1 MAKKTKETTTKKTT
15 KVAAPFDPVKTRNL
29 VRLLSSLALLFAV
42 AAFLLQL
49 FAVLT
54 HHWKWQRTALQ
65 SLISPYNHYSVP
77 NVYEDSRLDQ
87 NYGLFSREVKLYAN
101 NDEQLDVWSSTRFPR
116 LDDGEAAL
124 HNCLSQTST
133 LRGALLTCSDRV
145 VSLDQCHCRRYPY
158 WNFVIFFEVAAL
170 VLLGI
175 VVFLVALQNTQFQGI
190 VRPAAAGLALI
201 AFIFLLVGLILILSH
216 LKRETRSLADAYPHI
231 HQRFSDKL
239 AVVHDA
245 NRARQYYPTNNRRS
259 VRNVRRMARR
269 QVHETYRAYSLL
281 PGQHPFNETH
291 FQEYSEQLRAW
302 IQVPYTSLA
311 QAVPYAPLSQRNR
324 VTYTAAP
331 RQNTTTTAAYN
342 EYGPLLGYNQV
353 FDNTRARIGRS
364 TILSILSMIPALLL
378 PLLLIMSWLSA
389 KKLLPSTKTVT
400 TSVKTEYVPVPQEV
414 TVEQVPLAR
423 AIPADY
429 DPRRPIGDAIVTTQ
443 NIRQGPYDSNAPRAE
458 PLLVRDVVIRD
469 DHSAPAYGQQYAG
482 APRNLQEHNFPVNV
496 EPSTTSYRT

>member
-1 MAKKTKETTTKKTT
+1 MAKKTKETTTKKTA
-15 KVAAPFDPVKTRNL
+15 KVPAPFDPVKTRNL
-29 VRLLSSLALLFAV
+29 VRLVSSLALLFAI

-65 SLISPYNHYSVP
+65 PLLSPYNHYSVP

-87 NYGLFSREVKLYAN
+87 SYGLYSREVKLYAN

-175 VVFLVALQNTQFQGI
+175 VVFLVALQNTQLQGI
-190 VRPAAAGLALI
+190 VRPAAAGLALL

-216 LKRETRSLADAYPHI
+216 LKRETRSIADAFPHI
-231 HQRFSDKL
+231 HQRFGDKL
-239 AVVHDA
+239 AVVYDA
-245 NRARQYYPTNNRRS
+245 NRARQYYPTNNRR
-259 VRNVRRMARR
+259 NVRRMVRR
-269 QVHETYRAYSLL
+269 QVHETYRVYSLL
-281 PGQHPFNETH
+281 PGQHAYNETH
-291 FQEYSEQLRAW
+291 FQEYSEPLRAW
-302 IQVPYTSLA
+302 IQIPYTNLPQS
-311 QAVPYAPLSQRNR
+311 VPYAPLSQRNR
-324 VTYTAAP
+324 ATYTSAP
-331 RQNTTTTAAYN
+331 RPNTTTTATYN
-342 EYGPLLGYNQV
+342 EYGPVLGYNQV

-378 PLLLIMSWLSA
+378 PLLLILSWLSA
-389 KKLLPSTKTVT
+389 KKLLPTTKTVT

-414 TVEQVPLAR
+414 TVEPVPQAR

-429 DPRRPIGDAIVTTQ
+429 DPRRPIGDAVVTTQ
-443 NIRQGPYDSNAPRAE
+443 HVRPGVFDSNAPRTE
-458 PLLVRDVVIRD
+458 PVIVRDVVIRD
-469 DHSAPAYGQQYAG
+469 DHSTPAYGQQYAG
-482 APRNLQEHNFPVNV
+482 PPRNLQEHNFPVNV
-496 EPSTTSYRT
+496 ESAPTSYRT